1 VVNAA
6 PGGEVS
12 NREAEVLAAVAAHLS
27 NVQIANRL
35 HISVRTVE
43 GHVSSLLRKYGVTD
57 RRQLAALA
65 TVTSGTPPP
74 GRPANVPAAYGS
86 FVGRSRDRDLV
97 LAALADC
104 RLVTLLGP
112 GGIGKS
118 RLAVVTAEAVAPA
131 FPFGVAFVDLVP
143 VQEGTVAKAV
153 AAALDVAERVQHPLE
168 DAIFERLGRGRSLL
182 VLDNCEHV
190 VDAVAG
196 FAGRVLAACP
206 AATVLVTSRER
217 LGMPGERTIPVGP
230 LPLHGDAEQLFYDRA
245 RAADP
250 GFAAEPAAVTDLCER
265 LDGLPL
271 AIELA
276 AARGASLGAS
286 GLLAAVNDYLRLLTG
301 ARGSDLRHR
310 SLRAVIGWSHDLLD
324 DDEAAL
330 FRQLSIFTSGFDL
343 DAATAVHPNGGPAA
357 VADLVGRL
365 VDKSLLSRQG
375 IHRWRLLATIR
386 AYAADQLQRSG
397 EYEEVQRRY
406 RRWAADTAT
415 ALESRLDG
423 RWRDDFDAVAD
434 DLRAALAAC
443 PSAAD
448 PHAHRLARALGRLCY
463 ARRFLLESL
472 SHYQRAAQLAPTPG
486 DAAEDLRSAADCAYV
501 ADPTGP
507 LIWQL
512 LLDAAEQ
519 ARQAGDGNS
528 EAIVLARA
536 VELTGRYPAFFP
548 SPIPHQTRQQVLDR
562 AYAAGDPD
570 NPAVAAQL
578 ALAAA
583 YPAHSSFLPSSRP
596 AQTALAAARAT
607 GDLVLVSAAL
617 DVVAAAASQAG
628 RAREGHEVDRQR
640 LALLPALDR
649 NSPRATPEIEDIYHT
664 AVNRAHAVGDLIA
677 ARSAAQLALAD
688 DLIGS
693 HSYIAA
699 AWQVTPLALTGDFDK
714 ALWYAER
721 MWSGWRRT
729 RRHAGIL
736 SSPIVATALVFGLS
750 GDQAGFLRW
759 RARVVEATGITAA
772 FEQLLPLA
780 TFVDVRVAI
789 ARGAL
794 DQAPALVERAFGE
807 LQPGSPYHGY
817 ARAAGAELA
826 VVASL
831 PDAARRL
838 TAAEPAAAENDWA
851 AACLLRAAGRLHDD
865 LDALTEA
872 LERWERI
879 GARFERAATL
889 LLIPERAD
897 EGRRELA
904 TLRVTP
910 PTA

>member
-1 VVNAA
+1 VVTAA
-6 PGGEVS
+6 PGGELS

-27 NVQIANRL
+27 NAQIANRL

-43 GHVSSLLRKYGVTD
+43 GHVSSLLRKYGVAD

-65 TVTSGTPPP
+65 TVASGALPP
-74 GRPANVPAAYGS
+74 GRPTNVPTVYGS
-86 FVGRSRDRDLV
+86 FVGRTRDRELV
-97 LAALADC
+97 AATLAES

-131 FPFGVAFVDLVP
+131 FPFGVGFVDLVP
-143 VQEGTVAKAV
+143 VREGTVAQAV
-153 AAALDVAERVQHPLE
+153 AAALDVTEHVQHSLE

-182 VLDNCEHV
+182 VLDNCEHLV
-190 VDAVAG
+190 EAVAG

-206 AATVLVTSRER
+206 AATILVTTRER
-217 LGMPGERTIPVGP
+217 LGMPGEQTIPVGP
-230 LPLHGDAEQLFYDRA
+230 LPLHGDAEQLFHDRA
-245 RAADP
+245 LAVDP
-250 GFAAEPAAVTDLCER
+250 GFAAEPATVTDVCQR

-276 AARGASLGAS
+276 AARGPSLGMS
-286 GLLAAVNDYLRLLTG
+286 GLLAAVDDYLRLLTG
-301 ARGSDLRHR
+301 ARGSDRRHR

-330 FRQLSIFTSGFDL
+330 FRRLSIFTSGFDL
-343 DAATAVHPNGGPAA
+343 AAATAVHANGGPAA

-375 IHRWRLLATIR
+375 IHQWRLLATIR
-386 AYAADQLQRSG
+386 AYAADELQRSG

-406 RRWAADTAT
+406 QRWAADTAT
-415 ALESRLDG
+415 ALEGRLDG

-434 DLRAALAAC
+434 DLRSALAAY
-443 PSAAD
+443 PTAAD
-448 PHAHRLARALGRLCY
+448 PHAHRLARALGHLCY

-472 SHYQRAAQLAPTPG
+472 SHYRHAAQLAPSPG
-486 DAAEDLRSAADCAYV
+486 DAAADLRNAADCAYV

-528 EAIVLARA
+528 EAIALARA
-536 VELTGRYPAFFP
+536 VELTARYPAFFP
-548 SPIPHQTRQQVLDR
+548 NPIPHQTRQQILER

-583 YPAHSSFLPSSRP
+583 YPADSAFLPSARP
-596 AQTALAAARAT
+596 AQAALAAAHAT
-607 GDLVLVSAAL
+607 GDLVLISAAL
-617 DVVAAAASQAG
+617 DVVSAAANQAG
-628 RAREGHEVDRQR
+628 HAREGHAVDRQR
-640 LALLPALDR
+640 LALLSTLDR
-649 NSPRATPEIEDIYHT
+649 YSPRAAPEIEDIHHT
-664 AVNRAHAVGDLIA
+664 AVLRAHAVGDLIA
-677 ARSAAQLALAD
+677 ARSAAQLAFAD
-688 DLIGS
+688 ELIGS
-693 HSYIAA
+693 HSFIAA
-699 AWQVTPLALTGDFDK
+699 SWQVAPLALTGDFDK

-721 MWSGWRRT
+721 MWNGWIRT
-729 RRHAGIL
+729 RRPAGIL
-736 SSPIVATALVFGLS
+736 SLSIAATALVCGLS
-750 GDQAGFLRW
+750 GDRAGFLRW
-759 RARVVEATGITAA
+759 RARVREATGITAA
-772 FEQLLPLA
+772 FERRLPFV

-789 ARGAL
+789 AGGAL
-794 DQAPALVERAFGE
+794 DPAPALVERAFGE
-807 LQPGSPYHGY
+807 LHPGSPYQGY

-826 VVASL
+826 VVAGL

-851 AACLLRAAGRLHDD
+851 AACLLRATGRLHDD

-872 LERWERI
+872 VERWERI

-889 LLIPERAD
+889 LLIPGRAD

-904 TLRVTP
+904 ALQAIP
-910 PTA
+910 ATA